1 MLCYVMLC
9 YVMLCYVM
17 LCVINSTALF
27 SCRPARTSKPIEGA
41 NSGSTIQHGS
51 YYVVQKHMWTQVNL
65 SCTCEE
71 LTMAQTQNSTKKASS
86 RDLLTCGNGKGIHE
100 KLLLNSKSAS
110 LQTARVP
117 RSSVLDRLQGFLPQ
131 MAQAN
136 ESLRR
141 QMDEAPAGFFDI
153 ESVEDAEKVIEMDVA
168 LVELEDSDSSE
179 EDESSSSSSSSSSEE
194 DSSEEEVQTVTA
206 KTLKLPG
213 DGKRK
218 ANIQVLEKKGE

>member
-1 MLCYVMLC
+1 
-9 YVMLCYVM
+9 
-17 LCVINSTALF
+17 
-27 SCRPARTSKPIEGA
+27 
-41 NSGSTIQHGS
+41 
-51 YYVVQKHMWTQVNL
+51 
-65 SCTCEE
+65 
-71 LTMAQTQNSTKKASS
+71 MAQTQNSVKKASS

-117 RSSVLDRLQGFLPQ
+117 KSSVLDRLQSFLPQ
-131 MAQAN
+131 IAQAN
-136 ESLRR
+136 ESLRQ

-168 LVELEDSDSSE
+168 LVELDDSDSSE
-179 EDESSSSSSSSSSEE
+179 EDELSSSSSSEE

-213 DGKRK
+213 DRKRK
-218 ANIQVLEKKGE
+218 ANIQVLEKESE